1 MLYHSDSVVSS
12 YSATQLFLLKA
23 FLLLSALLLITA
35 LPAQTVDYK
44 LPDSTKSKNISVKP
58 HLISKLPKV
67 INETSGLVFFNNM
80 LFTIND
86 SDNPAAIYQVDTT
99 TGATVRTVI
108 VGNAVNHDWEAITHD
123 DSNVYIGDFGNNYG
137 SRTDLQILKI
147 TKSDILNSENDTVE
161 AGFIRFSYPDQTTF
175 ERELNNNNFDCEAFF
190 YYHDSL
196 HLFSKNWS
204 DLKTKQYV
212 VSSDTGTYM
221 AKLAGQHPADGL
233 ITDASVNAQG
243 NAVLLGYKNIRGHKW
258 ECFSWLFRV
267 SDSGNCFNGN
277 TTRIE
282 LGSAWHLGQTEGIFL
297 KDDNTA
303 WLSSE
308 SIVAGKLF
316 RPAKLFNISFNSF
329 YLIQHNVLTG
339 NNKINPTN
347 SHSGE

>member
-1 MLYHSDSVVSS
+1 MLFRSDNVVSS
-12 YSATQLFLLKA
+12 YPAPQLFFLKA
-23 FLLLSALLLITA
+23 FLLIVALLLITA
-35 LPAQTVDYK
+35 LPAQTIDSE
-44 LPDSTKSKNISVKP
+44 LPDSAKAKNNSVKP

-67 INETSGLVFFNNM
+67 INETSGLVFFNGM

-99 TGATVRTVI
+99 TGATVRTII
-108 VGNAVNHDWEAITHD
+108 VANAVNHDWEAITHD

-137 SRTDLQILKI
+137 NRTDLQILKI

-161 AGFIRFSYPDQTTF
+161 AGFIRFSYPDQTSF
-175 ERELNNNNFDCEAFF
+175 ERKLNNNNFDCEAFF

-204 DLKTKQYV
+204 DLKSKHYV
-212 VSSDTGTYM
+212 ISSDTGTYQ
-221 AKLAGQHPADGL
+221 AELAGQFYVDGL

-243 NAVLLGYKNIRGHKW
+243 NIVLLGYKNIRGRKW
-258 ECFSWLFRV
+258 ECFCWLFQV
-267 SDSGNCFNGN
+267 ADSGICFNSN

-297 KDDNTA
+297 NNDNTA

-308 SIVAGKLF
+308 SIMAGKLF
-316 RPAKLFNISFNSF
+316 RPAKLFKVNLNSS
-329 YLIQHNVLTG
+329 YLILRNFVTG
-339 NNKINPTN
+339 NIHTNPGN

>member
-1 MLYHSDSVVSS
+1 MLFRSDNVVSS
-12 YSATQLFLLKA
+12 YPAPQLFFLKA
-23 FLLLSALLLITA
+23 FLLIVALLLVTA
-35 LPAQTVDYK
+35 LPAQTVDYDMA
-44 LPDSTKSKNISVKP
+44 DSAKSKNISLKP

-67 INETSGLVFFNNM
+67 INETSGLVFFNGM

-99 TGATVRTVI
+99 TGETVRTVI
-108 VGNAVNHDWEAITHD
+108 IGNAVNHDWEAITHD

-137 SRTDLQILKI
+137 NRTDLQILKI
-147 TKSDILNSENDTVE
+147 TKADILDSENDTVE
-161 AGFIRFSYPDQTTF
+161 AGFIRFSYPDQTSF
-175 ERELNNNNFDCEAFF
+175 ERRLNNNNFDCEAFF

-204 DLKTKQYV
+204 DFESKHYV
-212 VSSDTGTYM
+212 ISSDTGTYQ
-221 AKLAGQHPADGL
+221 AELAGQFYVDGL

-243 NAVLLGYKNIRGHKW
+243 NIVLLGYKNIRGRKW
-258 ECFSWLFRV
+258 ECFCWLYQV
-267 SDSGNCFNGN
+267 ADSGICFNSN

-308 SIVAGKLF
+308 SIMAGKLF
-316 RPAKLFNISFNSF
+316 RPAKLYNASFNSS
-329 YLIQHNVLTG
+329 YLSLSNVV
-339 NNKINPTN
+339 NRNIHANPGN